1 MGAKLKMYGL
11 FAVGVLVVLVVYKKF
26 VPATVQAKLGV

>member
-1 MGAKLKMYGL
+1 MASKIKTYGL
-11 FAVGVLVVLVVYKKF
+11 FALGVIIVLVVYKKF